1 MLELGNCL
9 DLLSQD
15 GIDFVKEA
23 YNELKETFEE
33 DFKTPLPSNQ
43 PFAKND
49 FDFKKRQLDCAVIR
63 FACAIAEDVSRPF
76 DSVRAAFVEGGE
88 LYPGAKFHSH
98 NHIQLAVINPNC
110 IKGIFIPRYKI

>member
-1 MLELGNCL
+1 LGNCL